1 SGAIIVGAGAAPG
14 CTAPPRSRLWFS
26 TYGSRVDL
34 QGWGECVVTAGYGD
48 KQGGGDPDEWY
59 TGIFGGT
66 SSASPIV
73 AGAAAAVQGQALAT
87 SGVLTPAQIRERLVA
102 TGTPQNMSVVGQIG
116 PLPNLALA
124 VPISP
129 VGGLAELPDVADSAG
144 RNYVAIAGLAA
155 AALVALS
162 AGTWYA
168 RRRWVR

>member
-1 SGAIIVGAGAAPG
+1 
-14 CTAPPRSRLWFS
+14 
-26 TYGSRVDL
+26 
-34 QGWGECVVTAGYGD
+34 
-48 KQGGGDPDEWY
+48 
-59 TGIFGGT
+59 
-66 SSASPIV
+66 
-73 AGAAAAVQGQALAT
+73 
-87 SGVLTPAQIRERLVA
+87 VA
-102 TGTPQNMSVVGQIG
+102 TGTPQNMSVGGQIG

-124 VPISP
+124 VPVSP